1 MTGFDAATW
10 ETFLRR
16 MVAYNLALFDTT
28 NNSDNNDNNSDN
40 REDKLGKLRRCGAVI
55 LNFIVQWLT
64 LFRWNYAQ
72 NGLHSMLK
80 LGTHLKDVVKE
91 SRGKWTFGDDIR

>member
-55 LNFIVQWLT
+55 FNPALYISL
-64 LFRWNYAQ
+64 Y
-72 NGLHSMLK
+72 NGLPCSD
-80 LGTHLKDVVKE
+80 GTTLRTD
-91 SRGKWTFGDDIR
+91 STRC